1 MKPDVGLFPYLGQ
14 GFFSY
19 FANIQEKLLKG
30 MQEQTFAA
38 RLRAVIDSDQSL
50 TEAGLATRAG
60 LDNST
65 IRQLLAGKTKNPR
78 VDTAMKI
85 CAALGTTIEEFM
97 GSPQTQEERDILRL
111 ISQLPVHL
119 RRQLLGYGQ
128 ALADAQD
135 QPLSPPPRDDQ

>member
-1 MKPDVGLFPYLGQ
+1 MTD
-14 GFFSY
+14 S
-19 FANIQEKLLKG
+19 
-30 MQEQTFAA
+30 TFAE
-38 RLRAVIDSDQSL
+38 RLRLAIQNDPNL
-50 TEAGLATRAG
+50 TEAGLAVRAG

-97 GSPQTQEERDILRL
+97 GSPRNEEERDILRL
-111 ISQLPVHL
+111 VSQLPVHL

-128 ALADAQD
+128 ALADTQD
-135 QPLSPPPRDDQ
+135 QVLLPPPKAEE